1 MGLEVART
9 MYKTEQEDFWAGEF
23 GDSYIERNKDYS
35 VYVSKL
41 AFFAEIFSKNFGKN
55 DVKSVIEFGSN
66 IGLNLKAIQTL
77 NPVMDLAAIEINE
90 KAVTGMKKHFGTS
103 VKIYQDSIINYQVEN
118 TYDLSMICGVLIH
131 INPDEL
137 QTVYEKLY
145 ESSNK
150 YILISEYYNPTP
162 VEVSYRGNLNRL
174 FKRDFAG
181 EMLDKYP
188 DLKLVDY
195 GFRYHRDNMFPMD
208 DSTWF
213 ILEKGVR

>member
-1 MGLEVART
+1 
-9 MYKTEQEDFWAGEF
+9 
-23 GDSYIERNKDYS
+23 
-35 VYVSKL
+35 
-41 AFFAEIFSKNFGKN
+41 
-55 DVKSVIEFGSN
+55 
-66 IGLNLKAIQTL
+66 
-77 NPVMDLAAIEINE
+77 
-90 KAVTGMKKHFGTS
+90 
-103 VKIYQDSIINYQVEN
+103 
-118 TYDLSMICGVLIH
+118 MICGVLIH

-181 EMLDKYP
+181 EMMDKYP

>member
-1 MGLEVART
+1 
-9 MYKTEQEDFWAGEF
+9 
-23 GDSYIERNKDYS
+23 
-35 VYVSKL
+35 
-41 AFFAEIFSKNFGKN
+41 
-55 DVKSVIEFGSN
+55 
-66 IGLNLKAIQTL
+66 
-77 NPVMDLAAIEINE
+77 MDLAAIEINE
-90 KAVTGMKKHFGTS
+90 KAVAEMKKHFGTS

-181 EMLDKYP
+181 EMMDKYP

-213 ILEKGVR
+213 ILEKGAR

>member
-1 MGLEVART
+1 

-41 AFFAEIFSKNFGKN
+41 AFFAEIFSKHFGKN
-55 DVKSVIEFGSN
+55 DVKSVIEIGSN

-90 KAVTGMKKHFGTS
+90 KAVAEMKKHFGTS

-181 EMLDKYP
+181 EMMDKYP

>member
-1 MGLEVART
+1 MEVARN

-41 AFFAEIFSKNFGKN
+41 AFFAEIFSKHFGKN

-90 KAVTGMKKHFGTS
+90 KAVAEMKKHFGTS

-181 EMLDKYP
+181 EMMDKYP

>member
-1 MGLEVART
+1 

-41 AFFAEIFSKNFGKN
+41 AFFAEIFSKHFSKN

-90 KAVTGMKKHFGTS
+90 KAVAGMKKHFGTS

-181 EMLDKYP
+181 EMMDKYP